1 MNLTTRQQRLSLIAL
16 LLVGL
21 LVVDRVLLPPLIRA
35 WKDRAARLA
44 TLKKNVT
51 QGALLLDREQAIR
64 ARWDQMRTNTLVPET
79 SVAEQQLLQAFDRW
93 AQRSRI
99 GITAVRPQWKRTAE
113 DYATLECRVDGFGSL
128 TALTRFLYELERDPL
143 GLKVDLVDITARDA
157 RGDQL
162 SLGLQVSAL
171 MLNPTLNP

>member
-1 MNLTTRQQRLSLIAL
+1 MNLSSRQQRLGLIAL
-16 LLVGL
+16 LTVGL
-21 LVVDRVLLPPLIRA
+21 LALDRVLVPPLIRA
-35 WKDRAARLA
+35 WKDRSARVA

-51 QGALLLDREQAIR
+51 QGTLLLERDQAIR
-64 ARWDQMRTNTLVPET
+64 ARWDQMRTNTLGPET

-128 TALTRFLYELERDPL
+128 SALTRFLYELERDPL
-143 GLKVDLVDITARDA
+143 GLKVDLVDITARDG

-171 MLNPTLNP
+171 VLNPTATP